1 MEEVLANIGSEMA
14 ASTDWSEIM
23 NLEEVMAQKE
33 GIVKGDNEWSGDNT
47 WKKSE
52 RAGCRVITTNAAKR
66 VLTQIDTEKLE
77 GGKVKA
83 RNYLDYLIDYMQE
96 MNHEWGHRGNT

>member
-1 MEEVLANIGSEMA
+1 MMMPYTQPSPTRGCNMEEVITNIGSEMA
-14 ASTDWSEIM
+14 ASTDWSEVM

-33 GIVKGDNEWSGDNT
+33 GIVKGDDEWSGDNM
-47 WKKSE
+47 WKKSD

-77 GGKVKA
+77 GGKV
-83 RNYLDYLIDYMQE
+83 RLGPT
-96 MNHEWGHRGNT
+96 WTT